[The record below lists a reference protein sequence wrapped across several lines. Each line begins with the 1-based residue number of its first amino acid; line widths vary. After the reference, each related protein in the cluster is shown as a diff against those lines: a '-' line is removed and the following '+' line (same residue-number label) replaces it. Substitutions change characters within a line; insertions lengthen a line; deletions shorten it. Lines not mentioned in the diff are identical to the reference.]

1 MVADPVKRVKVDE
14 ATQAKGAT
22 EDSTA
27 KRHKRGKKTRGKK
40 KGIDAGMSASAAG
53 TSAAEIQGYL
63 EVATASSNCCA
74 AQRPCADTLHV
85 PYRASALP
93 LHPPRT
99 RLHNPSRF
107 YEHRAAATLRA
118 LPADAAGTG
127 RKRRRARWGLHSLRR
142 R

>member
-1 MVADPVKRVKVDE
+1 MPRFDGIDSLHRLNMVADPVKRVKVDE

-27 KRHKRGKKTRGKK
+27 KRHKRGKKNRGKK

-85 PYRASALP
+85 PYRASASAVTSAP
-93 LHPPRT
+93 H
-99 RLHNPSRF
+99 
-107 YEHRAAATLRA
+107 
-118 LPADAAGTG
+118 
-127 RKRRRARWGLHSLRR
+127 
-142 R
+142 

>member
-27 KRHKRGKKTRGKK
+27 KRHKRGKKNRGKK

-53 TSAAEIQGYL
+53 TSAAEIEGYL
-63 EVATASSNCCA
+63 EVATASSNCSA

-85 PYRASALP
+85 PYRAACICRCFLSVLD
-93 LHPPRT
+93 LTT
-99 RLHNPSRF
+99 RLVSARI
-107 YEHRAAATLRA
+107 A
-118 LPADAAGTG
+118 L
-127 RKRRRARWGLHSLRR
+127 LQN
-142 R
+142 